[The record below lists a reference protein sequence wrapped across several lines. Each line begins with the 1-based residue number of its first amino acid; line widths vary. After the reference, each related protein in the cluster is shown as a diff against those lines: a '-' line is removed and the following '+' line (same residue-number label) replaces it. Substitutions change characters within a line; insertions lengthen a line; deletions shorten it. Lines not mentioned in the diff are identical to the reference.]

1 MFLVYAILVHVAFL
15 LLLPVLLV
23 HPKLREGFLSR
34 LGFYPPGWPGCSGR
48 PVFWFHGASAG
59 DLAALQPVILMV
71 RERRPDACVVV
82 TTVTNSGMAMA
93 KKRLQG
99 ADAVGY
105 LPYDLPL
112 AVRRAVKTIK
122 PDVLVLEYAEVWP
135 ALIRGVKRSG
145 ARIAIINGRF
155 HERVLPRYRWFYRLI
170 GNPLKHVDLLCMRDP
185 AEVEHALSIGAPPD
199 RVRVTGNT
207 KFDSCRPAEP
217 DTEDLTDLSRSL
229 GVDGSRPVLLAGST
243 HEGEEGPLL
252 DVYLA
257 LRESFP
263 DLRLVVAPRYVER
276 TERIRILAKDRQL
289 TCGLRSKGAAGEA
302 VMVLDSVGE
311 LRVAYRLATVVFVGG
326 SFVRRGGQNILEPA
340 ACGRPVLFGPHMEN
354 FRDSVK
360 VLLGRGGIQ
369 VSDFVRLERVLS
381 DLLSDRKEIDKLGR
395 MAQESVSAVQGA
407 SLADTE
413 VILKL
418 AQGVGGQ

>member
-1 MFLVYAILVHVAFL
+1 MFIVYAILVHVAFL

-23 HPKLREGFLSR
+23 HPKLREGIVFRMGS
-34 LGFYPPGWPGCSGR
+34 YPAGWPGCAKK

-71 RERRPDACVVV
+71 RDRRPEACVVV

-93 KKRLQG
+93 RKRLQG

-112 AVRRAVKTIK
+112 AVSRAVKAVK

-145 ARIAIINGRF
+145 ARVAIINGRF
-155 HERVLPRYRWFYRLI
+155 HERALPRYRWFYRLI

-185 AEVEHALSIGAPPD
+185 AEAEHALSIGAPPD

-207 KFDSCRPAEP
+207 KFDSCRPDGPES
-217 DTEDLTDLSRSL
+217 EDLTDLSRSL
-229 GVDGSRPVLLAGST
+229 GVNGSRPVLLAGST

-263 DLRLVVAPRYVER
+263 ELRLVVAPRYVER
-276 TERIRILAKDRQL
+276 AERIRVLAKDRQL
-289 TCGLRSKGAAGEA
+289 DCGLRSKGASGEA

-311 LRVAYRLATVVFVGG
+311 LRAAYRLATVVFVGG

-340 ACGRPVLFGPHMEN
+340 ACGKPVLFGPHMEN

-369 VSDFVRLERVLS
+369 VSDFGRLERVLS
-381 DLLSDRKEIDKLGR
+381 DLLSDRREIEKLGR
-395 MAQESVSAVQGA
+395 MARESVTAVQGA
-407 SLADTE
+407 SRTDAE
-413 VILKL
+413 IILEL
-418 AQGVGGQ
+418 AQGTP

>member
-15 LLLPVLLV
+15 ILLPVLLV
-23 HPKLREGFLSR
+23 HPKLREGFLFR
-34 LGFYPPGWPGCSGR
+34 LGFYPPGWPGCVR
-48 PVFWFHGASAG
+48 KRARRHVFWFHGASAG

-71 RERRPDACVVV
+71 RDRRPDACVVV

-93 KKRLQG
+93 KKMLQG

-155 HERVLPRYRWFYRLI
+155 HERALPRYRWFYRLI

-185 AEVEHALSIGAPPD
+185 AEAEHALSIGAPPD

-207 KFDSCRPAEP
+207 KFDSCRQVEP
-217 DTEDLTDLSRSL
+217 DEVGLKELAKVL
-229 GVDGSRPVLLAGST
+229 GVDGTRPVLLAGST
-243 HEGEEGPLL
+243 HEGEEGPLM
-252 DVYLA
+252 DVFSS
-257 LRESFP
+257 LRRQFP
-263 DLRLVVAPRYVER
+263 DLHLVVAPRYIER
-276 TERIRILAKDRQL
+276 TDRIRFLAEDRRL
-289 TCGLRSKGAAGEA
+289 TCGLRSRGAGGEA
-302 VMVLDSVGE
+302 VVVLDSVGE
-311 LRVAYRLATVVFVGG
+311 LLAAYRLATVVFVGG

-340 ACGRPVLFGPHMEN
+340 ACGKPVLFGPHM
-354 FRDSVK
+354 
-360 VLLGRGGIQ
+360 
-369 VSDFVRLERVLS
+369 
-381 DLLSDRKEIDKLGR
+381 
-395 MAQESVSAVQGA
+395 
-407 SLADTE
+407 
-413 VILKL
+413 
-418 AQGVGGQ
+418 